1 MNNDGNWLQK
11 ENSDYWRHA
20 IANFVSML
28 KEKNQLDG
36 VALEIYIKIYDKIMC
51 NIFCN
56 QNVRVEQ

>member
-1 MNNDGNWLQK
+1 MMVIGCRK
-11 ENSDYWRHA
+11 KTPIGRHA
-20 IANFVSML
+20 IDNFVSML